1 MTYNQ
6 IITLFRGIASASK
19 YIHTF
24 GTGELWEIDGIIKPG
39 IKYPLLWCEPISS
52 EIQEQVKLLTFR
64 FICMDVVNKDK
75 SNEQDVLSDTQLGLE
90 DLIKVLRMESDDYT
104 LVNNPTLEPFK
115 EEFSDWCAGWRAEFQ
130 IELNFNSNDC
140 DISSEDLAAL
150 VLNSEGDVLAYLAM
164 GDTYTVVSPVNSVNG
179 HTGAVVL
186 DADDV
191 GADPAGSA
199 AAAQAAAIAAVDLQQ
214 AFDNGP
220 TIITSELQHT
230 ITIQCGSD
238 SDTENV
244 ILVKNKA
251 GDRVLAIQGGGN
263 VQLLNCPTSS
273 VGLTSGM
280 IWNDGGTLKIV

>member
-39 IKYPLLWCEPISS
+39 IKYPLLWCEPLSS
-52 EIQEQVKLLTFR
+52 EIQEQIQIRTFR

-75 SNEQDVLSDTQLGLE
+75 SNEQEVLSDTELGLE

-104 LVNNPTLEPFK
+104 LINNPTLEPFK
-115 EEFSDWCAGWRAEFQ
+115 EEFGDWCAGWRAEFQ

-150 VLNSEGDVLAYLAM
+150 VLNSDGDVLAYLSM

-179 HTGAVVL
+179 QTGTVVL
-186 DADDV
+186 DYSDFGQTIVNTSISYNVLISDYTINV
-191 GADPAGSA
+191 TSNSVTVTLLT
-199 AAAQAAAIAAVDLQQ
+199 AI
-214 AFDNGP
+214 G
-220 TIITSELQHT
+220 
-230 ITIQCGSD
+230 
-238 SDTENV
+238 
-244 ILVKNKA
+244 
-251 GDRVLAIQGGGN
+251 
-263 VQLLNCPTSS
+263 
-273 VGLTSGM
+273 
-280 IWNDGGTLKIV
+280 NDGKVFNIKNSGSGIVTINTTLGQTIDGVASGAITLNQYDNLTVQSDGTNWIIL